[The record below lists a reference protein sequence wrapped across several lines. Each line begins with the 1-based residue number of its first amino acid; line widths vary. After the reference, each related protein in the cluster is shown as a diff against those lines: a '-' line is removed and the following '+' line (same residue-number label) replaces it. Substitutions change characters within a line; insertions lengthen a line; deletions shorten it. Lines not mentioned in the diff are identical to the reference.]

1 MTFLNWSIL
10 LALAA
15 MAIPIVIHLLNR
27 SRARAVDWG
36 AMRFLTASLAAR
48 SRRIMVEEV
57 ALLLLRCLVV
67 ALAVLAVARPF
78 LPTRPTLMLLVL
90 IPAVPAGAVCAAVA
104 GAMWSRKV
112 LRLRLL
118 VVAALLLVIPPA
130 CGAYEQWRQS
140 SLWSFGGGSKDVAI
154 VIDGSMSMT
163 LSGGAGETNFDR
175 AVRDARA
182 VVNSCSPGDG
192 VSLVLA
198 GGAPRAIISSPT
210 SKQNDVLAAL
220 DELEP
225 TGGSMH
231 AARVLRLASRALVG
245 GANPA
250 KKIILIT
257 DGQQVGWDV
266 RNKASWRMLGAAVR
280 RQPAAADVIVRTL
293 PAARRLANVAVAG
306 ITTGRRLIGTD
317 REVRIDVQISS
328 TGTEPVSDVMVSLFI
343 DGVQAGTQGVP
354 RVPVGA
360 GEVVGFSHRFASPGR
375 HIVTARIE
383 TQDALEGDNIASRVV
398 SVSSGLGVLIIDGSP
413 SARPLSGAG
422 DFLAIALSPP
432 AAPVGDT
439 GAKPAVGGESLLATT
454 VVAAP
459 DVAMLKDLD
468 DYAVVVLAD
477 VSLLGSAMAG
487 RLAAYVAGGG
497 GLLIAPGP
505 QCRPE
510 FYNAWRDAAGRQIAP
525 ARLGQLKSLAEAPAR
540 LSPSTLSHQALARI
554 AADPASDA
562 GLAIFTT
569 YWKLE
574 LDPGDRDAGV
584 RGRLEPSEPMLVER
598 KCGKGVVLMLAGPLD
613 VRATNLPTLNCFV
626 PLMHEMVCYL
636 AGPGLAEPN
645 VRLGQDVMIE
655 LPGAEKLLKTGG
667 RLEVVMPGGARR
679 WATVVSAEGTARVRF
694 RQADEPGL
702 YRMLLPPAVAKTC
715 AAMSLDGKGVPFTV
729 LDGGAESVMAMLTDA
744 DLQVARKHMRNAPGR
759 DETRAGKLLFRV
771 ETTGELL
778 AALAGG
784 IPGRELWRILA
795 VMLVAALLAEVGLT
809 RWIACRRRAHSTGR
823 VETACR
829 QAASLPP
836 TMPKAFAPAS
846 GRYSPRRPGMPNQPR
861 RNNATQL

>member
-27 SRARAVDWG
+27 SRARMVDWG
-36 AMRFLTASLAAR
+36 AMRFLAASLAAK
-48 SRRIMVEEV
+48 SRRIMIEEI
-57 ALLLLRCLVV
+57 ALLILRCLVV

-90 IPAVPAGAVCAAVA
+90 IPALPAGAVCAAVA

-118 VVAALLLVIPPA
+118 VAAALLLLIPLG
-130 CGAYEQWRQS
+130 CGAYEHWRQV

-163 LSGGAGETNFDR
+163 LSGGDGETNFER

-182 VVNSCSPGDG
+182 VVNSCSAGDG
-192 VSLVLA
+192 ISLVLA
-198 GGAPRAIISSPT
+198 GGAPRSIISSPT
-210 SKQNDVLAAL
+210 SKHNDVLAAL

-231 AARVLRLASRALVG
+231 AARVLRLASRTLVG

-250 KKIILIT
+250 RKIILIT

-266 RNKASWRMLGAAVR
+266 RNKAPWRMLGAEIS
-280 RQPAAADVIVRTL
+280 RQPATADVIVRTL
-293 PAARRLANVAVAG
+293 PAPRRLANVAVEG
-306 ITTGRRLIGTD
+306 ITTGRRVIGTE
-317 REVRIDVQISS
+317 REVRIDVQIGS
-328 TGTEPVSDVMVSLFI
+328 TGTEPVSDLAVSLLV
-343 DGVQAGTQGVP
+343 DGVPVGTKGVSM
-354 RVPVGA
+354 VPVGA
-360 GEVVGFSHRFASPGR
+360 GEVVGFSHRFSSPSR
-375 HIVTARIE
+375 HVLTARIE
-383 TQDALEGDNIASRVV
+383 AHDALEGDNIASQVV
-398 SVSSGLGVLIIDGSP
+398 SVRSGLRVLIIDGSP
-413 SARPLSGAG
+413 SPRPLSGAG

-432 AAPVGDT
+432 AAPVGGT
-439 GAKPAVGGESLLATT
+439 SLLATT

-459 DVAMLKDLD
+459 DIAKIKNLD

-477 VSLLGSAMAG
+477 VALLGASPAG
-487 RLAAYVAGGG
+487 KLAAYVAGGG

-510 FYNAWRDAAGRQIAP
+510 FYNAWRGAAGRQIAP
-525 ARLGQLKSLAEAPAR
+525 ARLGQLKSIAQSPAR
-540 LSPSTLSHQALARI
+540 LSPSTFSHQVLARI
-554 AADPASDA
+554 TTDPASDA
-562 GLAIFTT
+562 GRATFTN

-574 LDPGDRDAGV
+574 LDPGDSDVGV
-584 RGRLEPSEPMLVER
+584 VGRLDTSEPMVVER

-626 PLMHEMVCYL
+626 PLMHEMACYL
-636 AGPGLAEPN
+636 AEPGLAEPN
-645 VRLGQDVMIE
+645 VRLGQDVTIE

-667 RLEVVMPGGARR
+667 KLEVITPGGARR
-679 WATVVSAEGTARVRF
+679 WATVASGKGAARARF

-715 AAMSLDGKGVPFTV
+715 AAMSPDGKGVPFAV
-729 LDGGAESVMAMLTDA
+729 QDDGAESVMAMLTDA
-744 DLQVARKHMRNAPGR
+744 DLQIARKHMRKAPGR
-759 DETRAGKLLFRV
+759 DGPRAGKLLFRV

-795 VMLVAALLAEVGLT
+795 VMLVAALLAEVGVT
-809 RWIACRRRAHSTGR
+809 RWIAFRRRVSPGR
-823 VETACR
+823 VGRARLSAGRFGTAEDATDFSAGE
-829 QAASLPP
+829 QAAFLPS
-836 TMPKAFAPAS
+836 A
-846 GRYSPRRPGMPNQPR
+846 GRAAEPRS
-861 RNNATQL
+861 NNATQL